1 MDQPF
6 EDVWA
11 EWEDLFAQARQTLAS
26 LKENQ
31 PVHVVQAGV
40 NALFRTTHTL
50 KGMAG
55 MLGFP
60 SFSRAAHR
68 MEDIFDLM
76 RKGRLRSTDSLVE
89 TLEGGMQALESG
101 FEGLKRGRPEP
112 VDYLEGMRRELGE
125 LEALARPASGG
136 NQDLSA
142 LLDLPPEP
150 LKALSD
156 YERTRVTSAL
166 LDGLPIHGLAICLD
180 FATFDER
187 LRRFSE
193 GLAQQGEIIST
204 LPWEVPEGREGLA
217 FMILLA
223 GVSLELGAI
232 TSEPGEILEAR
243 ILADPERVP
252 QSLRA
257 ETEAGPEPAPA
268 PASEPPQPE
277 PGPAMPAPETE
288 ILRLPAQRVE
298 ALEARLMSVAQ
309 MRDAVSG
316 MLRRGPGAEAEAP
329 LGILGRME
337 EGLLDVQ
344 KALLQMRMVKVDTLF
359 SRLEPMVRALSRDMG
374 KPVRLALQGGDLE
387 MERGIVSRL
396 AEPFLH
402 LVRNAMDH
410 GLESP
415 DERRAMGKGE
425 AGSLRVTASRRGRL
439 IRFDIR
445 DDGRG
450 FDLARIEEKGLAMGL
465 LQPGVPAS
473 PERLHRLVLEP
484 GFSTLDRVSQISGR
498 GVGMDVVR
506 QEIEALG
513 GEIHLSSEWKR
524 GTLVRLSLP
533 LSRVVVGCLKVRSGD
548 QTFGVPLS
556 NVLRVQIGQ
565 EVHHGG
571 DRIQVLGMEL
581 PFESLQ
587 VCLGQEG
594 PPEGQRAFVVL
605 SQPGGS
611 AGASLEIALGVDEV
625 FGRAEILLRSLPE
638 LAQVPGIMGGSLQE
652 EGILWV
658 LDPEAVLGL
667 AMDSLM
673 RRVAHA

>member
-1 MDQPF
+1 LDQPF

-11 EWEDLFAQARQTLAS
+11 EWEDLFGQARQTLAS
-26 LKENQ
+26 LKESQ
-31 PVHVVQAGV
+31 PAHVVQAGV
-40 NALFRTTHTL
+40 SALFRTTHTL

-89 TLEGGMQALESG
+89 TLEAGMQALESG

-112 VDYLEGMRRELGE
+112 EDYLQGLRRELGE
-125 LEALARPASGG
+125 LEALARPAAGES
-136 NQDLSA
+136 QDLSA
-142 LLDLPPEP
+142 LLDLPAEP

-166 LDGLPIHGLAICLD
+166 MDGLPIHGLAICLD
-180 FATFDER
+180 FATFDDR

-193 GLAQQGEIIST
+193 GMARQGEIIST

-223 GVSLELGAI
+223 GSALELDGLA
-232 TSEPGEILEAR
+232 TEPGEILEAR
-243 ILADPERVP
+243 LLADPEWVP
-252 QSLRA
+252 KSLRA
-257 ETEAGPEPAPA
+257 EVGAEAEPVPAPVTEAAPEPSPA
-268 PASEPPQPE
+268 LPAQ
-277 PGPAMPAPETE
+277 ETE

-309 MRDAVSG
+309 MRDALSG
-316 MLRRGPGAEAEAP
+316 LLRHAPPAQAEVP

-359 SRLEPMVRALSRDMG
+359 SRIEPMVRMLGRDMG
-374 KPVRLALQGGDLE
+374 KPVRLTLQGGDLE
-387 MERGIVSRL
+387 MERGIVGRL

-410 GLESP
+410 GLEP
-415 DERRAMGKGE
+415 PEERRAMGKSE
-425 AGSLRVTASRRGRL
+425 TGSLRITASRRGRI

-450 FDLARIEEKGLAMGL
+450 FDLAKIEEKGLAQGL
-465 LQPGVPAS
+465 LQPGLPVS
-473 PERLHRLVLEP
+473 QERLHRLALEP

-506 QEIEALG
+506 EEIEALG
-513 GEIHLSSEWKR
+513 GEILLSSEWKR
-524 GTLVRLSLP
+524 GSLVRLSLP
-533 LSRVVVGCLKVRSGD
+533 LSRVVVGCLKVRSDG
-548 QTFGVPLS
+548 QTFGIPLA
-556 NVLRVQIGQ
+556 NVLRVQVGH
-565 EVHHGG
+565 VVYRGG
-571 DRIQVLGMEL
+571 DRVQVLGMEL

-587 VCLGQEG
+587 VCLGQG
-594 PPEGQRAFVVL
+594 DPPEGQRAFVVL
-605 SQPGGS
+605 SQPGGA
-611 AGASLEIALGVDEV
+611 AGASFEISLGVDEV
-625 FGRAEILLRSLPE
+625 YGRAEILLRSLPE

>member
-11 EWEDLFAQARQTLAS
+11 EWEDLFGQARQTLAS
-26 LKENQ
+26 LKESQ
-31 PVHVVQAGV
+31 PAHVVQAGV

-89 TLEGGMQALESG
+89 TLEAGMQALESG
-101 FEGLKRGRPEP
+101 FDGLKRGRPEP
-112 VDYLEGMRRELGE
+112 EDYLQGLRRELGE
-125 LEALARPASGG
+125 LEALARPAAGES
-136 NQDLSA
+136 QDLSA
-142 LLDLPPEP
+142 LLDLPAEP

-166 LDGLPIHGLAICLD
+166 MDGVPIHGLAICLD
-180 FATFDER
+180 FATFDDR

-193 GLAQQGEIIST
+193 GLARQGEIIST
-204 LPWEVPEGREGLA
+204 LPWEVPEEREGLA

-223 GVSLELGAI
+223 GPSLALDGI
-232 TSEPGEILEAR
+232 SVEPGEILESR
-243 ILADPERVP
+243 VLAAPEWVP
-252 QSLRA
+252 KSLRA
-257 ETEAGPEPAPA
+257 EILAEPEPGTAPA
-268 PASEPPQPE
+268 AEPQPE
-277 PGPAMPAPETE
+277 PSPAVPVQETE

-316 MLRRGPGAEAEAP
+316 LLRKATQAQAEDP

-359 SRLEPMVRALSRDMG
+359 SRLEPMVRTLSRDMG
-374 KPVRLALQGGDLE
+374 KPVRLTLQGGDLE
-387 MERGIVSRL
+387 IERGIVGRL
-396 AEPFLH
+396 GEPFLH

-410 GLESP
+410 GLEP
-415 DERRAMGKGE
+415 PEERRAMGKSE
-425 AGSLRVTASRRGRL
+425 AGTLRITASRRGRI

-465 LQPGVPAS
+465 LQPGISVS
-473 PERLHRLVLEP
+473 QERLHRLALEP
-484 GFSTLDRVSQISGR
+484 GFSTLDRASHISGR

-506 QEIEALG
+506 EEIEAMG
-513 GEIHLSSEWKR
+513 GEILLSSEWKR
-524 GTLVRLSLP
+524 GSLVRLSLP
-533 LSRVVVGCLKVRSGD
+533 LSRVVVGCLKVRSGG
-548 QTFGVPLS
+548 QTFGIPLA
-556 NVLRVQIGQ
+556 NVLRVQVG
-565 EVHHGG
+565 HDLHRGG
-571 DRIQVLGMEL
+571 DRIRVLGMEL

-587 VCLGQEG
+587 VCLGQG
-594 PPEGQRAFVVL
+594 DPPEGQRAFVVL

-625 FGRAEILLRSLPE
+625 YGRAEILLRSLPE

>member
-11 EWEDLFAQARQTLAS
+11 EWEDLFGQARQTLAS
-26 LKENQ
+26 LKESQ
-31 PVHVVQAGV
+31 PAHVVQAGV
-40 NALFRTTHTL
+40 SALFRTTHTL

-89 TLEGGMQALESG
+89 TLEAGMQALESG

-112 VDYLEGMRRELGE
+112 EDYLQGLRRELGE
-125 LEALARPASGG
+125 LEALARPAAGES
-136 NQDLSA
+136 QDLSA
-142 LLDLPPEP
+142 LLDLPAEP

-156 YERTRVTSAL
+156 YERSRVTSAL
-166 LDGLPIHGLAICLD
+166 MDGLPIHGLAICLD

-193 GLAQQGEIIST
+193 GLARQGEIIST

-223 GVSLELGAI
+223 GASLELGGIEAG
-232 TSEPGEILEAR
+232 PGEILESR
-243 ILADPERVP
+243 VLGDPERVP
-252 QSLRA
+252 RSLRA
-257 ETEAGPEPAPA
+257 EAEAEPEPAPA
-268 PASEPPQPE
+268 PADEPPPE
-277 PGPAMPAPETE
+277 PVPAIPAQETE

-309 MRDAVSG
+309 MRDVVSG
-316 MLRRGPGAEAEAP
+316 LLRRVAPAQSEVP

-359 SRLEPMVRALSRDMG
+359 SRIEPMVRMLGRDMG
-374 KPVRLALQGGDLE
+374 KPVRLTLQGGDLE
-387 MERGIVSRL
+387 MERGIVGRL

-415 DERRAMGKGE
+415 EERRTMGKSETGN
-425 AGSLRVTASRRGRL
+425 LRITASRRGRI

-450 FDLARIEEKGLAMGL
+450 FDLAKIEEKGLAQGL
-465 LQPGVPAS
+465 LQPGLPVS
-473 PERLHRLVLEP
+473 PERLHRLALEP

-506 QEIEALG
+506 EEIEALG
-513 GEIHLSSEWKR
+513 GEILLSSEWKR
-524 GTLVRLSLP
+524 GSLVRLSLP
-533 LSRVVVGCLKVRSGD
+533 LSRVVVGCLRVRSGG
-548 QTFGVPLS
+548 QTFGIPLA
-556 NVLRVQIGQ
+556 NVLRVQIGH
-565 EVHHGG
+565 EVHRGG
-571 DRIQVLGMEL
+571 DRVKVLGMEL

-587 VCLGQEG
+587 VCLGQG
-594 PPEGQRAFVVL
+594 DPPGGQRAFVVL

-611 AGASLEIALGVDEV
+611 AGASFEIALGVDEV

-652 EGILWV
+652 EGLLWV